1 MAKSNFIRINGW
13 SYKTRDNQFMIS
25 HTGADRCW
33 FSAKIDAEQSTRFG
47 WEIADEFSK
56 VYHTSLREA
65 MNWVE
70 AIEIYSCTD
79 CDWKFSGSLLEA
91 MGKNI
96 KHYIANHNEQK
107 VGA

>member
-25 HTGADRCW
+25 HEGSNRCW
-33 FSAKIDAEQSTRFG
+33 WSAKIDAELSAHLG
-47 WEIADEFSK
+47 WDVPIENSK
-56 VYHTSLREA
+56 TYSSSLREA

-70 AIEIYSCTD
+70 SYE
-79 CDWKFSGSLLEA
+79 
-91 MGKNI
+91 M
-96 KHYIANHNEQK
+96 QK